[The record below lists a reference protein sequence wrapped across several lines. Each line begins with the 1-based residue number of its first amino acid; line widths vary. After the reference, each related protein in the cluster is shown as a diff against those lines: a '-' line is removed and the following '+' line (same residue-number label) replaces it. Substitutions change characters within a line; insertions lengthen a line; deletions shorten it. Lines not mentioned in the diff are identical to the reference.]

1 VSARGSTKAELLRC
15 ARELFRRQGYH
26 GTGLNQILAESG
38 SPKGVLYFHF
48 PGGKQQLAAEAV
60 ASSSGE
66 FHAAIASILAA
77 NADPVTAVRAIADLL
92 ASRLE
97 HSEFRDGCPIAAVA
111 LDNNSDVVRQACHAG
126 YDLWL
131 ASITDYLS
139 TSGRAPDDA
148 AETALFVLSTLEGAL
163 LIARTQQN
171 AAVVRQVAERI
182 ATAIG
187 RAQSR

>member
-1 VSARGSTKAELLRC
+1 MGGRGSTKAELLRC
-15 ARELFRRQGYH
+15 ARDLFRRQGYH

-38 SPKGVLYFHF
+38 APKGVLYFHF

-60 ASSSGE
+60 ASSSEE
-66 FHAAIASILAA
+66 FHTAIASIWAA
-77 NADPVTAVRAIADLL
+77 NDDPATAVRVIADLL

-97 HSEFRDGCPIAAVA
+97 HSEFREGCPIAAVA
-111 LDNNSDVVRQACHAG
+111 LDNDSAVVRQACHAG

-131 ASITDYLS
+131 TSITEYL
-139 TSGRAPDDA
+139 TGSGLAPDDA
-148 AETALFVLSTLEGAL
+148 VETALFVLSTLEGAL

-171 AAVVRQVAERI
+171 ADVVRQVAERI
-182 ATAIG
+182 ATVIS